1 MERVSSISERLKEY
15 RTSHD
20 LTFAEMEQITG
31 IPAQTLNR
39 YELGQRSPKLD
50 VAVSIADSLGVHP
63 MWLQG
68 YSISETTEKPTAGDD
83 GLSDEDRQ
91 IMELSRL
98 LTPEEKRFL
107 LSQLRGLTA
116 GKE

>member
-1 MERVSSISERLKEY
+1 MERVSSIAERLKEY

-20 LTFAEMEQITG
+20 LTFSEMEQITG
-31 IPAQTLNR
+31 VPAQTLNR

-50 VAVSIADSLGVHP
+50 VAVSIAESLGVHP

-68 YSISETTEKPTAGDD
+68 YSVPEIETPTAVDD

-91 IMELSRL
+91 IMELSRM

>member
-31 IPAQTLNR
+31 VPAQTLNR

-50 VAVSIADSLGVHP
+50 VAVSIAESLGVHP

-68 YSISETTEKPTAGDD
+68 YSVPEKELPTVKDDEQSEDDKRIRELLARLSPEQKRVFLAQLIVLTGDQ
-83 GLSDEDRQ
+83 E
-91 IMELSRL
+91 
-98 LTPEEKRFL
+98 
-107 LSQLRGLTA
+107 
-116 GKE
+116 